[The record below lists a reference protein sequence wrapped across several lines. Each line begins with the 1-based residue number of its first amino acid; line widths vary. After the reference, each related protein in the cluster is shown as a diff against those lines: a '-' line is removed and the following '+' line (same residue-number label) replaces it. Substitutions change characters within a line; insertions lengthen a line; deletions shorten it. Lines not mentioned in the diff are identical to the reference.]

1 MASNAVPGF
10 LPSRY
15 GFHFAN
21 RWPSGPARILE
32 LGPLRVP
39 IGDVGRGLCG
49 GMAFAARDR
58 FDRREDAPT
67 QAVPPAPADPLF
79 KEIVD
84 RQFDSFGV
92 LFSVPIR
99 FWLAAVAGQDA
110 RDRTTVRDAWP
121 AIRAG
126 IDAGTPPMI
135 GLVRLAGWNPLA
147 PDFGHQVVAYRYD
160 ETTTGTSIWIYD
172 PNYPGN
178 DDVRLTITRHPDG
191 SYSRAQSTGEPLLA
205 ILALPFA
212 APSQVR
218 AT

>member
-1 MASNAVPGF
+1 
-10 LPSRY
+10 LRY

-21 RWPSGPARILE
+21 RWPSGPARIIE

-58 FDRREDAPT
+58 FDRGEDAPT
-67 QAVPPAPADPLF
+67 QTVPPAPGDRLF

-84 RQFDSFGV
+84 RQFNSFGV

-99 FWLAAVAGQDA
+99 FWLAAVAGQDS
-110 RDRTTVRDAWP
+110 RDRGTVRDAWP
-121 AIRAG
+121 AIRTG
-126 IDAGTPPMI
+126 IDAGAPPMI

-160 ETTTGTSIWIYD
+160 ETATGTSIWIYD

-178 DDVRLTITRHPDG
+178 DDVCLTVIRALDG
-191 SYSRAQSTGEPLLA
+191 SHSMGQSTGEPLLA

-212 APSQVR
+212 GPA
-218 AT
+218 